1 MKNFNLYKYRYAIG
15 GGLALAIVGIIV
27 YIYKKG
33 KKSGINNMINNT
45 KVLVCSHITAV
56 ENGTKAENNLKN
68 ISLLIDSDIEMIEM
82 DIQITKDGVPVL
94 FHDNDLSPKTNASGS
109 IPNMNWLQLQGVK
122 YKSDS
127 SQGLT
132 KLSDAID
139 LLEKSGK
146 STIFQLDKCDKNEI
160 AKISNL
166 GLFKGVEK
174 QMLAKAL
181 SFKVP
186 DLISKAGI
194 MYMPMLPTKYVGKM
208 TSIDVINEIVQQCKG
223 SQFLEAQ
230 FSDADTLLLDGTLS
244 KKLLEI
250 GCRLFVVAV
259 GGAKTTN
266 GVSFRGD
273 SVKQWAKIIS
283 PMGAGA
289 IMTNKPIALKKY
301 INSI

>member
-45 KVLVCSHITAV
+45 KVLVCSHITSI

-68 ISLLIDSDIEMIEM
+68 ISLLLDNNIDIIEI

-94 FHDNDLSPKTNASGS
+94 FHDNDLSPKTNSSGS
-109 IPNMNWLQLQGVK
+109 ISNMNWSQLQSVR
-122 YKSDS
+122 YKSDN
-127 SQGLT
+127 SQGIA
-132 KLSDAID
+132 KLSDAIE
-139 LLEKSGK
+139 LLKKSGK
-146 STIFQLDKCDKNEI
+146 PTIFQLDKCDKNEI
-160 AKISNL
+160 SKINSL

-174 QMLAKAL
+174 QMMSKAL
-181 SFKVP
+181 AFQAADSIK
-186 DLISKAGI
+186 KAGI
-194 MYMPMLPTKYVGKM
+194 LYMPMLPTKYVGKM

-230 FSDADTLLLDGTLS
+230 FSDADTLLLNGTLS
-244 KKLLEI
+244 KKLSEV

-259 GGAKTTN
+259 GGAPTTN
-266 GVSFRGD
+266 AKSFRGD
-273 SVKQWAKIIS
+273 NQKQWAKMIN
-283 PMGAGA
+283 PMEAGS

-301 INSI
+301 IDGL

>member
-1 MKNFNLYKYRYAIG
+1 MSKNFIDKYKFIIG
-15 GGLALAIVGIIV
+15 GGIALAIIGFI
-27 YIYKKG
+27 IYKNRKRG
-33 KKSGINNMINNT
+33 NKMTT
-45 KVLVCSHITAV
+45 KLDNSKVIVCSHITAV

-68 ISLLIDSDIEMIEM
+68 ISLLIDSDIEMIEI

-94 FHDNDLSPKTNASGS
+94 FHDNDLSPKTNVSGS

-139 LLEKSGK
+139 LLKKSGK